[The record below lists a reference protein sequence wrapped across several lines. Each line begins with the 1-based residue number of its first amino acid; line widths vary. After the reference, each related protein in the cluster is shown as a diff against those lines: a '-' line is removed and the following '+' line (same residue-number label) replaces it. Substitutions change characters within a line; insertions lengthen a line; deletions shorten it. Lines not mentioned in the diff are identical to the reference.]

1 MTSEVYLDQGLQRRI
16 AKAQA
21 YAANRPGV
29 AGIVVRDRETGAVW
43 RNANS
48 QTHIWGC
55 PSRNW
60 PWWWICSCAMTRVGS
75 G

>member
-1 MTSEVYLDQGLQRRI
+1 
-16 AKAQA
+16 
-21 YAANRPGV
+21 V

-55 PSRNW
+55 SILLANSVSVDHRPGVAPAR
-60 PWWWICSCAMTRVGS
+60 
-75 G
+75 